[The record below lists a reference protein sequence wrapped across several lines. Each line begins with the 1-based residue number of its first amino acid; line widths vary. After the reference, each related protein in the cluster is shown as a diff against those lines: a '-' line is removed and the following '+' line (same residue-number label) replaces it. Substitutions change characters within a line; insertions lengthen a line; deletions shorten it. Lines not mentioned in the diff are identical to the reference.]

1 MTEFTLARCQADTLL
16 SHLAA
21 YGLAAILEADG
32 IQDVRLGWTSLA
44 NPRPVI
50 SAPDLEDLELAACV
64 LRHAQA
70 HADDDS
76 WVQRDVT
83 LMVKD
88 PKGGL
93 KPTVRALMSPRL
105 SVFGDQETWELVRR
119 SRHNALDKLVA
130 NGAWLDLRFL
140 AALGEPSYW
149 SFTVKGDLLQDD
161 GASKLEMQPR
171 NQGSEFVGNRLRK
184 LAEPVARRDAGKVLA
199 GLRGDHAVPED
210 EIGNNAPDSRTATG
224 LAGPGPTDNALA
236 WCALW
241 GISQFPLAMRV
252 NPVGRSSGTA
262 ATSGHISHRP
272 GESFFV
278 PLWTAQWRPARLRS
292 ILASQELRVAAAKG
306 LNVPTYTD
314 TQISAAQAWLAT
326 RNVSGIMRFPIHQ
339 VSDGKAA
346 ERRAM
351 RGEPIPVRSA

>member
-32 IQDVRLGWTSLA
+32 VRDVSLGWTSLA

-50 SAPDLEDLELAACV
+50 SAPDLEGLELAACV
-64 LRHAQA
+64 LRHARS

-83 LMVKD
+83 LLVKD
-88 PKGGL
+88 QKGAL

-105 SVFGDQETWELVRR
+105 SVFGDQGTWELVQR
-119 SRHNALDKLVA
+119 SRHEVLDELAVDR
-130 NGAWLDLRFL
+130 AWLDLRYL
-140 AALGEPSYW
+140 SGLGEPCYW
-149 SFTVKGDLLQDD
+149 SFTMRGDLLQDD
-161 GASKLEMQPR
+161 GASRFEMQPR

-184 LAEPVARRDAGKVLA
+184 LAEAVARRDTGKILT
-199 GLRGDHAVPED
+199 GLSGDHAVPED

-241 GISQFPLAMRV
+241 GISQFPIAMRV
-252 NPVGRSSGTA
+252 NPAGRSNGTA
-262 ATSGHISHRP
+262 VTSGHVSHRP

-278 PLWTAQWRPARLRS
+278 PLWTGQWRPARLRS

-306 LNVPTYTD
+306 LNLPTYTD
-314 TQISAAQAWLAT
+314 TQISAAQAWLTA
-326 RNVSGIMRFPIHQ
+326 RNIAGIMRFPIHRFG
-339 VSDGKAA
+339 SDNAP

-351 RGEPIPVRSA
+351 RGEPITVLSA